1 MPWPLTPDRYYRTE
15 MQPHSLCWQNH
26 VLNLGPQT
34 AIMGI
39 VNVTPDSFSD
49 GGRFQAADAAVSHAE
64 HLIRCGADIIDIGGE
79 STRPFAQAVSPKE
92 EIARVLPV
100 IKRLAQFPVPI
111 SIDTTKAEVADAAL
125 DAGAAMINDISALEM
140 DSQMAAVAIRHGVP
154 VILMHMQGTPRTMQL
169 EPTYDDVVAEVRD
182 YLAAAIRRAVA
193 SGIPREK
200 IIVDPGIG
208 FGKTGSG
215 GSVPQTLYPRP
226 CHGAGSAGS
235 RARPGRG
242 GGRHPGRGGR
252 GGHER
257 RPDRTGPRRG
267 KHQGHTQ
274 CPGCD
279 SLGITPWGLSD
290 PWNIKW
296 QNPNAKVWMRCARP
310 FKGCWIRGAG

>member
-1 MPWPLTPDRYYRTE
+1 
-15 MQPHSLCWQNH
+15 MQPHTLCWQNH

-49 GGRFQAADAAVSHAE
+49 GGRFQAADEAVSHAE

-100 IKRLAQFPVPI
+100 IKRLAGSIPVPI

-140 DSQMAAVAIRHGVP
+140 DSQLAAVAVRHGVP
-154 VILMHMQGTPRTMQL
+154 VVLMHMQGTPRTMQL
-169 EPTYDDVVAEVRD
+169 EPTYDDVVSDVRD

-193 SGIPREK
+193 AGIPREK

-208 FGKTGSG
+208 FGKTGRHNLLLIQHLRVLTELG
-215 GSVPQTLYPRP
+215 VPVLV
-226 CHGAGSAGS
+226 GAS
-235 RARPGRG
+235 RKRFIRDLVKKPGQEV
-242 GGRHPGRGGR
+242 PA
-252 GGHER
+252 
-257 RPDRTGPRRG
+257 PDRAEVEAG
-267 KHQGHTQ
+267 TQ
-274 CPGCD
+274 AAVAAAVMNGAQIVRVHD
-279 SLGITPWGLSD
+279 VANTKAALSVLD
-290 PWNIKW
+290 
-296 QNPNAKVWMRCARP
+296 A
-310 FKGCWIRGAG
+310 IRGV